1 MTDKTYDLVIV
12 GAGPAGLTAAIY
24 AANSGLNF
32 LVISGFTG
40 SAAATAPAV
49 ANYPGFPE
57 PISGSELMANFEN
70 QAKRLGTQI
79 ESDSIEEITKNEDGT
94 FTLKGT
100 LNIYAAKAVIYAA
113 GAQAKRLRLDEEPK
127 YFGKGVS
134 VCATCDGHFFKNK
147 PVAVAAGDRTAA
159 SEANYLAGICEKV
172 YFITADASVPKE
184 LELKSNVILRTNSR
198 IVSLQGEKKLEGL
211 TLENISTNA
220 KEEVPLSALFTAVGH
235 DPETAPLRGLPVLDD
250 KGAVAAEKDGSTAVP
265 GLFAAGDV
273 VKGAVRQIVSAC
285 DQGMRAALAA
295 RSYLRSRK

>member
-24 AANSGLNF
+24 AANSGINF

-57 PISGSELMANFEN
+57 AVSGSELMANFEN
-70 QAKRLGTQI
+70 QAKNLGAGI
-79 ESDSIEEITKNEDGT
+79 ESDSITEIKNEADGT
-94 FTLKGT
+94 FTLTGAINT
-100 LNIYAAKAVIYAA
+100 YSAKTVIYAA
-113 GAQAKRLRLDEEPK
+113 GAQAKRLRLNEEPK

-159 SEANYLAGICEKV
+159 SEAVYLAGICEKV
-172 YFITADASVPKE
+172 YFITLGSALPKE
-184 LELKSNVILRTNSR
+184 LDGIENIVPKINFQITALK
-198 IVSLQGEKKLEGL
+198 GEKKLEALAIENLSTKETEEL
-211 TLENISTNA
+211 T
-220 KEEVPLSALFTAVGH
+220 VSALFTAVGH
-235 DPETAPLRGLPVLDD
+235 DPETAPLAGLPVLDD
-250 KGAVAAEKDGSTAVP
+250 KGAVVTEKDASTAVP

-273 VKGAVRQIVSAC
+273 VKGAVRQIVFAASA
-285 DQGMRAALAA
+285 GMQAFLSA
-295 RSYLRSRK
+295 RKYLRTL